1 MNLYW
6 PMYKNLESE
15 LLELS
20 NYIHF
25 SDDQESVYSPH
36 ISDLL
41 IRTASEIEAI
51 AKELYQRTGG
61 NMNPNDEM
69 EIPAHCTLIVIVF
82 STLIFNGKLR
92 KKLSMLF
99 RRYSI
104 SASLRI

>member
-51 AKELYQRTGG
+51 AKELYQHTGG
-61 NMNPNDEM
+61 NMNPDDGNGNTR
-69 EIPAHCTLIVIVF
+69 TLYFDSDCIQHLDLQWKI
-82 STLIFNGKLR
+82 T

-99 RRYSI
+99 HRYSI